1 MRVEVQNTQ
10 AVADALRKYG
20 KDAEREIGRA
30 IDKMGL
36 AVTSDVKRKIQR
48 GPKTGKIY
56 KRKNKDHQSSR
67 GINDMSEA
75 PATDTGLLVSAG
87 QFYTNKI
94 NPMTIEIGSRSA
106 YAGYLEF
113 GTKKMTKRPA
123 WIPSIEQNRA
133 KFNDWI
139 EDALRKAAR

>member
-30 IDKMGL
+30 INKMGL

-48 GPKTGKIY
+48 GPKTGEMYNRRGKQH
-56 KRKNKDHQSSR
+56 RASR
-67 GINDMSEA
+67 EGEA
-75 PATDTGLLVSAG
+75 PATDTGTLVSSV
-87 QFYTNKI
+87 YTSKI
-94 NPMTIEIGSRSA
+94 NSLNIEVGSRLDYA
-106 YAGYLEF
+106 YYLEF
-113 GTKKMTKRPA
+113 GTMNMDPRPSWQPA
-123 WIPSIEQNRA
+123 IEENRT

>member
-20 KDAEREIGRA
+20 KNAEREIGRA

-36 AVTSDVKRKIQR
+36 TVTSDVKRKIQR
-48 GPKTGKIY
+48 GPKTGVIY
-56 KRKNKDHQSSR
+56 NRR
-67 GINDMSEA
+67 GKQHRASAPGEA
-75 PATDTGLLVSAG
+75 PATDTGTLVSSV
-87 QFYTNKI
+87 YTSKI
-94 NPMTIEIGSRSA
+94 NSLNIEVGSRLDYA
-106 YAGYLEF
+106 YYLEF
-113 GTKKMTKRPA
+113 GTMKIAPRPSRQPA
-123 WIPSIEQNRA
+123 IEQNRS

>member
-1 MRVEVQNTQ
+1 MRVKVQNTQ

-48 GPKTGKIY
+48 GPKTGEIY
-56 KRKNKDHQSSR
+56 NRR
-67 GINDMSEA
+67 GKQHRASAPGEA
-75 PATDTGLLVSAG
+75 PATDTGFLANRSI
-87 QFYTNKI
+87 YTSKI
-94 NPMTIEIGSRSA
+94 NSLTVEIGSRSS

-113 GTKKMTKRPA
+113 GTMKIAPRPSWQPA
-123 WIPSIEQNRA
+123 IEENRA
-133 KFNDWI
+133 KFNGWI

>member
-48 GPKTGKIY
+48 GPKTGEIY
-56 KRKNKDHQSSR
+56 NRRGKQHRASR
-67 GINDMSEA
+67 AGEA
-75 PATDTGLLVSAG
+75 PATDTGTLVSSV
-87 QFYTNKI
+87 YTSKI
-94 NPMTIEIGSRSA
+94 NSLTIEVGSRLDYA
-106 YAGYLEF
+106 YYLEF
-113 GTKKMTKRPA
+113 GTVNIDPRPA
-123 WIPSIEQNRA
+123 WIPAIEENRS

-139 EDALRKAAR
+139 ENALRKAAR

>member
-1 MRVEVQNTQ
+1 VRDRIQVTVENTQ

-48 GPKTGKIY
+48 GPKTGVIY
-56 KRKNKDHQSSR
+56 NRR
-67 GINDMSEA
+67 GKQHRASAPGEA
-75 PATDTGLLVSAG
+75 PATDTGTLVSSI
-87 QFYTNKI
+87 YTSKI
-94 NPMTIEIGSRSA
+94 NPLTIEVGSRLEYA
-106 YAGYLEF
+106 YYLEF
-113 GTKKMTKRPA
+113 RTINIEPRPSWQPA
-123 WIPSIEQNRA
+123 IEENRA